1 MNKTS
6 KKDQAIARIF
16 LLYPIFLRKLLINFI
31 FFQKKKKV
39 WMNSNRILNNR
50 INRINR
56 INNRI
61 NCINNRVSRLHES
74 ALDLVYNDFKSDNTS
89 VELKDTSI

>member
-16 LLYPIFLRKLLINFI
+16 LLYPIFLRKLLIDFI

-39 WMNSNRILNNR
+39 WMNPNRILN
-50 INRINR
+50 NRINR

>member
-1 MNKTS
+1 MN
-6 KKDQAIARIF
+6 
-16 LLYPIFLRKLLINFI
+16 P
-31 FFQKKKKV
+31 
-39 WMNSNRILNNR
+39 NRILNNR

-74 ALDLVYNDFKSDNTS
+74 ALDLVYNDFKSGNTS

>member
-1 MNKTS
+1 MN
-6 KKDQAIARIF
+6 
-16 LLYPIFLRKLLINFI
+16 P
-31 FFQKKKKV
+31 
-39 WMNSNRILNNR
+39 NRILNNR

-56 INNRI
+56 
-61 NCINNRVSRLHES
+61 INNRVSRLHES